1 MKFLYKFNSNFVRQC
16 YDSNQNSD
24 FLQINKWVHDLHE
37 NKKITMFDSCQK
49 AYFYKNNNMIT
60 SQANKMSLMYAVRKQ
75 SHNESHSVQLRCN
88 VKCCPRLLNRL
99 HKLIIYQH
107 KT

>member
-49 AYFYKNNNMIT
+49 AYFLQKQQHDNVTGQQNVSHVRSKKT
-60 SQANKMSLMYAVRKQ
+60 KSQ
-75 SHNESHSVQLRCN
+75 
-88 VKCCPRLLNRL
+88 
-99 HKLIIYQH
+99 
-107 KT
+107 